1 MSSVEIIDT
10 KFLDYDIRSCYID
23 NVEMF
28 LVSDLIRQ
36 YNLINKTNK
45 RFKKYL
51 ENKQTQEL
59 LQKWNKNLDSRNSG
73 HLENTVKNE
82 NNEENTVGPNS
93 GLRSEC
99 SKNDKNKEN
108 TDPENSHDQYKNDKI
123 RIIILIR
130 RILGISV

>member
-10 KFLDYDIRSCYID
+10 KFLDYDIRSCIVD
-23 NVEMF
+23 NTEMF

-59 LQKWNKNLDSRNSG
+59 LQKWNKNLDGPNSG
-73 HLENTVKNE
+73 LLKNTVKNE

-99 SKNDKNKEN
+99 SEM
-108 TDPENSHDQYKNDKI
+108 
-123 RIIILIR
+123 IIFFLNIFL
-130 RILGISV
+130 L